1 MLHVLFSF
9 INENKLTLF
18 KVLSI
23 ISFTLIFVKPLYG
36 FSVFFIGI
44 VMLAYCDKIMD
55 FFNNKDTD

>member
-1 MLHVLFSF
+1 MLYELFSF
-9 INENKLTLF
+9 INENKLSLF

-44 VMLAYCDKIMD
+44 VMLAYCDKIMEYL
-55 FFNNKDTD
+55 NRSK